1 MLKERIKRLQQ
12 LFVRIAP
19 VPSEWL
25 QAGSRGN
32 GTSHADRI
40 EPIRC
45 TDWATVEREW
55 AKAMR
60 WREAMGDVLST
71 MLSVAASTSQ
81 TGNQLC
87 LMVIA
92 DAGSGKSEMCDAMI
106 VSNNCFQLEHMTGFH
121 SGWKGEDGKDCSL
134 LSRINHKTLITSE
147 GDVLMSSPFFLELMS
162 QMRRI
167 FDGTSSANY
176 KNTDEDKRWTGLRT
190 PWIIAGTPAL
200 MDCDQS
206 RLGDRFL
213 RICLDQPSQE
223 ERRKIVRQAMMSER
237 AAVMETSNGQAGGKE
252 TKMRRC
258 YALTAGYVDYLRENI
273 NGLVGQVDADEP
285 ALMYVE
291 DLAEFVAD
299 MRARPNADPRKL
311 ETHETKELPTRISR
325 QLWRLAHCMAVV
337 LNKTSID
344 QEVLRRCR
352 KVALDSSRGR
362 SLDIASWFWAVD
374 PRTGQPFQRGSG
386 IMASLLK
393 SWAGVTE
400 DKMTSYLT
408 FLQKIG
414 VATHHGA
421 AHSHGH
427 WKLTP
432 RVEQLYSN
440 IVGG

>member
-45 TDWATVEREW
+45 TEWRVVEAEW
-55 AKAMR
+55 MKAMR
-60 WREAMGDVLST
+60 WREAIGDVKST

-87 LMVIA
+87 LMVIG
-92 DAGSGKSEMCDAMI
+92 DAGSGKSQLCDAMLA
-106 VSNNCFQLEHMTGFH
+106 SQNCFQLEHMTGFH

-147 GDVLMSSPFFLELMS
+147 GDVLMSSPFFMELMS

-167 FDGTSSANY
+167 FDGTSSASY
-176 KNTDEDKRWTGLRT
+176 KNTEDDKRWSGLRT

-213 RICLDQPSQE
+213 RICLDQPAQD
-223 ERRKIVRQAMMSER
+223 ERRRIVQAAMRAER
-237 AAVMETSNGQAGGKE
+237 AAVMETSNGTAGGIE
-252 TKMRRC
+252 TRMRRA
-258 YALTAGYVDYLRENI
+258 YALTAGYIDYLRENFNSLI
-273 NGLVGQVDADEP
+273 GSIDMDP
-285 ALMYVE
+285 AAEFYIE
-291 DLAEFVAD
+291 DLAELVAD
-299 MRARPNADPRKL
+299 MRARPNEDVKKK
-311 ETHETKELPTRISR
+311 ETHDTKELPTRIAR
-325 QLWRLAHCMAVV
+325 QLTRLAMCQAVV
-337 LNKTSID
+337 LNRPLVD

-362 SLDIASWFWAVD
+362 SLDYASWFWAID